1 MSRHLENTETEKT
14 ALSQK
19 AIELENE
26 IVEHL
31 HASKVNE
38 GNIGELSANVRQ
50 LEEIL
55 THKTEECTAL
65 QSALEGA
72 RDLNAKLQS
81 TSDNTTRE
89 IALHLEHITEKESVS
104 EDLRETIAGLKRQ
117 LGSAEDTVCTLEQ
130 TIRTLRGQQYSCEL
144 QKSELEGDRDIQIE
158 KMKIAAAR
166 SDAADEDRIELR
178 SKLADADQEVES
190 LKRQITGRG

>member
-1 MSRHLENTETEKT
+1 MIR
-14 ALSQK
+14 
-19 AIELENE
+19 I
-26 IVEHL
+26 
-31 HASKVNE
+31 ASKVNE

-89 IALHLEHITEKESVS
+89 IALHLEHITEKV
-104 EDLRETIAGLKRQ
+104 ETEEIYNLKLSY
-117 LGSAEDTVCTLEQ
+117 LGSC
-130 TIRTLRGQQYSCEL
+130 I
-144 QKSELEGDRDIQIE
+144 
-158 KMKIAAAR
+158 
-166 SDAADEDRIELR
+166 
-178 SKLADADQEVES
+178 
-190 LKRQITGRG
+190 